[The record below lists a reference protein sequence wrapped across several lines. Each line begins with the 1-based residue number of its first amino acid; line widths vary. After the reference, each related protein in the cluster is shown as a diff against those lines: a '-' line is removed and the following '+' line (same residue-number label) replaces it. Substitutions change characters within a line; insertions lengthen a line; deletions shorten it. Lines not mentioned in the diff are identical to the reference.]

1 MLIFDGSIENN
12 NSFEH
17 KTWIE
22 WAMSL
27 FEEGDRL
34 YNLKNGEIISVPQ
47 SMKFIIET
55 DSILHT
61 SPSVISWMAIVNLNQ
76 NLVDNME
83 LFKSMFVNS
92 SLPSIFSMMKPYI
105 QSMFSKIFEE
115 ILKIMPSL
123 DYLPINSSWC
133 LTIRFIETL
142 DLLCDDV
149 LKSYLIQELI
159 EFDQF
164 ANSSHQDVSPLT
176 LVLKSLKNNGLE
188 VRKSLCEENQTLK

>member
-1 MLIFDGSIENN
+1 
-12 NSFEH
+12 
-17 KTWIE
+17 
-22 WAMSL
+22 MSL

-55 DSILHT
+55 DSIQHT
-61 SPSVISWMAIVNLNQ
+61 SPSVISRMAIVNLNQ

-105 QSMFSKIFEE
+105 QSMFLKVFEE

-123 DYLPINSSWC
+123 DYLPINSS
-133 LTIRFIETL
+133 
-142 DLLCDDV
+142 
-149 LKSYLIQELI
+149 
-159 EFDQF
+159 
-164 ANSSHQDVSPLT
+164 
-176 LVLKSLKNNGLE
+176 
-188 VRKSLCEENQTLK
+188 